1 MQIAETF
8 AVAAPIERVWQFITD
23 PTAVAPCVPG
33 CQSYE
38 VLGPKTYKATVK
50 IALGPIKTTFNVIV
64 DLTAEQPPTFLA
76 STARGE
82 EGGKASTLTAQNEL
96 RLAADGPSATTVSY
110 TSEVALVGR
119 LGKFGLGIM
128 KKKAKT
134 IGEEFAVAF
143 RARVEAAEA
152 NRGGTTSEV
161 LSTDVPQAGA

>member
-8 AVAAPIERVWQFITD
+8 AVAAPIERVWRFITD

-50 IALGPIKTTFNVIV
+50 VALGPIKTTFNVIV
-64 DLTAEQPPTFLA
+64 DLTTEQPPTFLA

-82 EGGKASTLTAQNEL
+82 EGGKASTLTAHNEL
-96 RLAADGPSATTVSY
+96 RLAADGPGATTVSY
-110 TSEVALVGR
+110 SSEVALVGR

-152 NRGGTTSEV
+152 VRGGTTREV